1 MKLHKLENRK
11 TGGYAT
17 FGSVWEQG
25 EIPKAGFSLTNE
37 KGEPV
42 PVQSRVTAWWPD
54 GSIKWAAHTADSS
67 LLGEEAEILPLS
79 DCLRGT
85 GVLDR
90 YRSAG
95 IERPRSRS
103 QCFGRACEM
112 QG

>member
-79 DCLRGT
+79 EQVSDAAKETGIRIVSEGQGYWIDT
-85 GVLDR
+85 GVL
-90 YRSAG
+90 
-95 IERPRSRS
+95 E
-103 QCFGRACEM
+103 
-112 QG
+112 